1 MSTDPNVFAAEAGS
15 AGSQYLVYIG
25 TYGKGVHAFRFD
37 PAEMRFES
45 LGLVGEVVNPSW
57 ITADRSF
64 KNLYAVSE
72 LDGTETGGVASFTID
87 RKSGRL
93 APLNHL
99 PSGGVA
105 PCYASVDATGKM
117 LVVANY
123 MTGGVSAFPLQ
134 QDGSLGAM
142 GSLMKAEGSSVNKDR
157 QEGPHA
163 HEAVITSDN
172 RRVYVPDLGLDQIRI
187 YKLELASG
195 KLVPNQPPFSKVQPG
210 HGPRHIVFDGSAKH
224 AYVINELKPLVSV
237 YAHDSATGNLT
248 LIEELPT
255 IPADFTKET
264 TGAEIRLAPSGRF
277 LYTSNRGNDSIQVY
291 SVNPE
296 SGKLKQIQNIPTEGE
311 GPRGFALDPTGRF
324 LLAGNQQSNTLVLF
338 KVDEQTGNLTSV
350 GKKLEVPSPVDV
362 LFVPAA

>member
-1 MSTDPNVFAAEAGS
+1 MSTDPNLSAAQAGS
-15 AGSQYLVYIG
+15 AASQYLVYIG

-37 PAEMRFES
+37 PAALKVES
-45 LGLVGEVVNPSW
+45 LGLVGEVTNPSW
-57 ITADRSF
+57 ITADRNF

-87 RKSGRL
+87 RETGRL

-105 PCYASVDATGKM
+105 PCYAAVDGAGKM

-123 MTGGVSAFPLQ
+123 MTGGVSSFPLE

-142 GSLMKAEGSSVNKDR
+142 ASLMKAEGSSVNKDR

-172 RRVYVPDLGLDQIRI
+172 RRVYVPDLGLDHIRI
-187 YKLELASG
+187 YRLDPASG
-195 KLVPNQPPFSKVQPG
+195 KLVPNEPPFSKVVPG
-210 HGPRHIVFDGSAKH
+210 HGPRHIVFDQSSKH

-237 YAHDSATGNLT
+237 YAHDSKTGNLT

-264 TGAEIRLAPSGRF
+264 TGAEIHLASSGKF

-291 SVNPE
+291 SVDGE
-296 SGKLKQIQNIPTEGE
+296 TGKLKQIQNIPTEGQ

-324 LLAGNQQSNTLVLF
+324 LFAGNQQSNTLVLF
-338 KVDEQTGNLTSV
+338 KVDEQTGKLTSL
-350 GKKLEVPSPVDV
+350 GKKLEVASPVDV